1 MFTAYKRIIAI
12 LGIALCAVTAYAG
25 ETAQDSGKD
34 SPWRFQ
40 AGVSAGRLTPVMVE
54 AGIGYKAALLH
65 VAGLGFHHGPNDFWC
80 GVRGGIDW
88 TFFRRLPFSIDGG
101 IGGGYEFAAAPNKMH
116 QAVNKANDAKYLYP
130 YNYRENLDVSAEVR
144 LHLFGLFTQIDIP
157 LHSFM
162 KHDAPKYLWRAGYL
176 VEF

>member
-130 YNYRENLDVSAEVR
+130 YNYRESLDISAEVR
-144 LHLFGLFTQIDIP
+144 FHLFGLFTQIDIP